1 MEAFFIYLVQSAVCV
16 FLYESFYR
24 LLLRGESFHCLNRMV
39 LLGSL
44 FCALLLPLADVSL
57 GISEHPTVFSESL
70 SELVALQ
77 ESVVTERLRNA
88 ALSVPGVLSVVNIEI
103 TEIDQETR
111 TLHGKIEIETQYG
124 YGTSYL

>member
-1 MEAFFIYLVQSAVCV
+1 MHTENTLALSSNWDLQFDSNGNLSFLKEAEAICQNVCNECRL
-16 FLYESFYR
+16 FLNDAYFRYDEGIDWFTDQ
-24 LLLRGESFHCLNRMV
+24 
-39 LLGSL
+39 LGQ
-44 FCALLLPLADVSL
+44 P
-57 GISEHPTVFSESL
+57 
-70 SELVALQ
+70 LQ

>member
-1 MEAFFIYLVQSAVCV
+1 MHTENTLALTPDWDLQFDSNGNLKFLTEVEAVCQNV
-16 FLYESFYR
+16 CNECRLFLRDAYFRYEVGIDWFTDQ
-24 LLLRGESFHCLNRMV
+24 
-39 LLGSL
+39 LGQ
-44 FCALLLPLADVSL
+44 P
-57 GISEHPTVFSESL
+57 
-70 SELVALQ
+70 LQ

-103 TEIDQETR
+103 TKIDQETR